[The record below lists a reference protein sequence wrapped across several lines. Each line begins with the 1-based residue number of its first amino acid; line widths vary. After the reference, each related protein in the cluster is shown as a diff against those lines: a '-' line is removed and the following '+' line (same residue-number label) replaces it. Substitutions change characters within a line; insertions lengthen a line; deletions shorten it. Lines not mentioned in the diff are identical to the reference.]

1 MIFVTS
7 DLHLCHNKEFLYG
20 SRGFGS
26 IEDMNSAVVERW
38 NSKVS
43 EDDDVYILGD
53 LMLCDN
59 DTAMDLVRQLNG
71 KIHIIL
77 GNHDT
82 DNRVVLYRTLA
93 NVVEIAYATMVKYD
107 GLKFFM
113 THYPCV
119 TYNVP
124 KEGLK
129 QMIISLFGHTHEK
142 EKFYEDRFYMYN
154 VALDAHDLSP
164 VSMDEVVADIREKY
178 NEYVAQRG

>member
-20 SRGFGS
+20 PRGFGS
-26 IEDMNSAVVERW
+26 IEDMNAAVVERW
-38 NSKVS
+38 NGKVS

-59 DTAMDLVRQLNG
+59 DTAMTLVRQLNG

-82 DNRVVLYRTLA
+82 DNRIALYRTLD
-93 NVVEIAYATMVKYD
+93 NVIEIAYATMIKYD
-107 GLKFFM
+107 GLRFFL

-124 KEGLK
+124 KERLK
-129 QMIISLFGHTHEK
+129 QMTISLFGHTHAK
-142 EKFYEDRFYMYN
+142 EKFYEDKFYMYN
-154 VALDAHDLSP
+154 VALDAHDLYP
-164 VSMDEVVADIREKY
+164 VSMDEVVANIRWKY
-178 NEYVAQRG
+178 NEYVAQQG